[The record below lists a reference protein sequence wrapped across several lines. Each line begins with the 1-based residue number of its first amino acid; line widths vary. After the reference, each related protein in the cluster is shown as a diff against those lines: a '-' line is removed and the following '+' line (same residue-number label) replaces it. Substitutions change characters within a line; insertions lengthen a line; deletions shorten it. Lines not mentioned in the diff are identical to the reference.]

1 MNMGKFTSSGFLKSS
16 DLIPQPVS
24 LLLNHQIRSYS
35 VPNLTDPSNQQAAS
49 KKSTGIKRFSTQTK
63 RGSQDFK

>member
-1 MNMGKFTSSGFLKSS
+1 MNMSKFTSSGFLTGS

-24 LLLNHQIRSYS
+24 LLMNHQIRMYS
-35 VPNLTDPSNQQAAS
+35 VPNLTDSSNQQTAS
-49 KKSTGIKRFSTQTK
+49 KKSTGFKGFSTQTK